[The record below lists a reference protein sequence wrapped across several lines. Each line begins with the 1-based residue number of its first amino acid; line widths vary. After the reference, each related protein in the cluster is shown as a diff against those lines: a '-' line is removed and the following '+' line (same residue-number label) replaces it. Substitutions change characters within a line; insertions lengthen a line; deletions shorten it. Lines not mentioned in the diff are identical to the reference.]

1 MILII
6 GVNDYR
12 MIKFVNKK
20 IIPLKQ
26 KYKIINKMCMLKF
39 IKEPVD
45 IVIPFGYLMNND
57 LVSNTQVHVPE
68 LLMTLTVK
76 SISYY
81 NFYNENKLINFAKDF
96 NIPIFKE
103 KHSN

>member
-1 MILII
+1 
-6 GVNDYR
+6 
-12 MIKFVNKK
+12 
-20 IIPLKQ
+20 
-26 KYKIINKMCMLKF
+26 
-39 IKEPVD
+39 
-45 IVIPFGYLMNND
+45 MNND
-57 LVSNTQVHVPE
+57 LISNTQVHVPE